1 MEKVNLKVF
10 IQIFKHIVYIFFI
23 SIKINNMGCSAPA
36 VIEDVDGVNIETL
49 INQKATTIQS
59 FEESKKVPDENELTQ
74 MVRLDIDISEQIEN
88 LNKQLE
94 KKNNKKLRKKVE
106 LLIQIFN
113 ELIQKWKQI
122 NKDGKEEEE
131 LKKENEED
139 N

>member
-1 MEKVNLKVF
+1 
-10 IQIFKHIVYIFFI
+10 
-23 SIKINNMGCSAPA
+23 MGCSAPA